1 MKKTVVI
8 TEYTDWKD
16 IDGLI
21 DSFENALKEFGIKL
35 IDNPDTEGTDCF
47 SFILLKE
54 KFNKKELENKIS
66 SLIEPFN
73 DDDDDDD
80 DDDDVLG
87 KNDYK
92 ESLLEKIYKDL
103 EN

>member
-73 DDDDDDD
+73 DDD
-80 DDDDVLG
+80 VLG